1 MIATILTKSSNF
13 HAVEYNER
21 KVQQGKAVLLEMS
34 NFSCLQRTDDITPEI
49 LRDYLI
55 TYSSVNENIKYPQ
68 FHVVFSCK
76 GHDYT
81 PEQLCDIAHRW
92 LKEMGYGEEGQ
103 PLLIYSHHD
112 TKNTHIHIV
121 TSRIAPDGHKIDH
134 NNERIRSQQVLNR
147 IMNVDRGQETT
158 NVITRAYRYSF
169 STIGQFQ
176 SILECSG
183 YETYKED
190 DSIKVKKDG
199 VVIDQVPFHDIEQ
212 HFTPLDK
219 KESLK
224 RRRQLKAILQKYR
237 DLSTNKTELKKVLH
251 SKFGIDIVFA
261 GSKDA
266 PHGFTLV
273 DHSNRIVYKGSDV
286 MDINELLQFSNAD
299 RDKTPENIIGYIK
312 MQMEK
317 QPDISTFEVSEM
329 LQRKYNAYIKTGEE
343 LTSRDTEKSG
353 KIVVGNK
360 EFMLDQDI
368 YEQLRMNG
376 RIKWFQSF
384 HPTSEA
390 EKSVLLQ
397 FGHIKDASRLTV
409 EDSNDRDK
417 VKDTITKIED
427 ILANHEGSLFGAF
440 NQNDLKLYHREDKY
454 IVLDWKNK
462 TILDLKK
469 EGVDMSMIIS
479 AERQLLHGQVVGTA
493 GANIC
498 THGQNEASSLGIGQ
512 NRMNVL
518 KPNGGRGN
526 NREWEVEGRDEDFD
540 DERTLKR

>member
-21 KVQQGKAVLLEMS
+21 KVRQGKADLLEMS
-34 NFSCLQRTDDITPEI
+34 NFGYLQGTENITSQA
-49 LRDYLI
+49 LRDYLM
-55 TYSSVNENIKYPQ
+55 TYSSKNPNIKYPQ
-68 FHVVFSCK
+68 FHVAFSCK

-121 TSRIAPDGHKIDH
+121 TSRIAPDGHKINH

-147 IMNVDRGQETT
+147 IMNVNREQETT
-158 NVITRAYRYSF
+158 SAITRAYTYSF

-176 SILECSG
+176 SILESSG

-190 DSIKVKKDG
+190 DNIKIKKGG
-199 VVIDQVPFHDIEQ
+199 VVIDQVPFHDIKQ
-212 HFTPLDK
+212 HFTPLNK

-237 DLSTNKTELKKVLH
+237 DLSTNKAELKEVLH

-273 DHSNRIVYKGSDV
+273 DHSNRIIYKGSDV
-286 MDINELLQFSNAD
+286 MDIKELLQFSSAH
-299 RDKTPENIIGYIK
+299 RDKTPENIINYIK

-317 QPDISTFEVSEM
+317 QPDISTFEVSQ
-329 LQRKYNAYIKTGEE
+329 LLRQKYNAYITTGEE
-343 LTSRDTEKSG
+343 FTSREQKKSG
-353 KIVVGNK
+353 KVVMGHK

-368 YEQLRMNG
+368 YDHLRING

-397 FGHIKDASRLTV
+397 FGHIKDASKLTV
-409 EDSNDRDK
+409 EDSNDRAK
-417 VKDTITKIED
+417 VKDTIAKVED
-427 ILANHEGSLFGAF
+427 ILANHEGSIFGAF
-440 NQNDLKLYHREDKY
+440 KQNDLMLYRREDKY
-454 IVLDWKNK
+454 IVLDWRNK
-462 TILDLKK
+462 TVVDLKK
-469 EGVDMSMIIS
+469 EGVDIS
-479 AERQLLHGQVVGTA
+479 AIVSAEQHLHNGHAAGVGSQ
-493 GANIC
+493 
-498 THGQNEASSLGIGQ
+498 THGQNGAASLGIGQ
-512 NRMNVL
+512 GAKNVL
-518 KPNGGRGN
+518 KPTGGRGN
-526 NREWEVEGRDEDFD
+526 NREWEVGGRDEDFD